1 MFDVALNVPWYVAYP
16 RFTMG
21 DDSDWAQIRGR
32 KLKIKIAELERLG
45 RKTESIF
52 EGDTSNLQCR

>member
-1 MFDVALNVPWYVAYP
+1 
-16 RFTMG
+16 MG